1 MVVNTLKISF
11 CADHSWREGES
22 RVKVVEGRGRG
33 REGKGREVGAEGRG
47 EEGGRW
53 VRKGKSALLMKERK
67 KERDV
72 FFRPLPRGAI

>member
-22 RVKVVEGRGRG
+22 RVKVVVGRGG
-33 REGKGREVGAEGRG
+33 EGKGRVGRWERRVGG